1 MNKPGIATRLRDHL
15 GRTACLRLMPV
26 LVLFICVHSAK
37 AFSSAAADEIFSAHE
52 QAFFFTNSEGGYFR
66 ATNGPATGNKTDF
79 WMAAEQL
86 EMVLD
91 VYERSRNP
99 ACLTVFSNGFAGFI
113 ADHGTNWEKNPYN
126 DDLMWMVIACARAYQ
141 LSGNTAFRD
150 EAKLNFDLCYAR
162 AWDTNSGGG
171 LWWKTDNRSKNA
183 CVNGPGA
190 IAAYLLYQIYHDSHY
205 RAKSKAIFKWE
216 RMTLFD
222 PTSGRVRDNI
232 NRRGHYGFTAFT
244 YNQGTFIGA
253 ANFLG
258 YTKEARRAAD
268 FTKDHLCQAG
278 ILPGYGAAGDVAG
291 FNGIF
296 VRWLA
301 RFMNDHRLQRHYAA
315 WLQGNAD
322 AAWKCRRASDNL
334 AWSKWSEPT
343 PEGPLNSWA
352 CSSAVVMLQVV
363 PPTPAENHR

>member
-1 MNKPGIATRLRDHL
+1 
-15 GRTACLRLMPV
+15 
-26 LVLFICVHSAK
+26 
-37 AFSSAAADEIFSAHE
+37 
-52 QAFFFTNSEGGYFR
+52 
-66 ATNGPATGNKTDF
+66 
-79 WMAAEQL
+79 
-86 EMVLD
+86 
-91 VYERSRNP
+91 
-99 ACLTVFSNGFAGFI
+99 
-113 ADHGTNWEKNPYN
+113 
-126 DDLMWMVIACARAYQ
+126 
-141 LSGNTAFRD
+141 
-150 EAKLNFDLCYAR
+150 
-162 AWDTNSGGG
+162 
-171 LWWKTDNRSKNA
+171 
-183 CVNGPGA
+183 
-190 IAAYLLYQIYHDSHY
+190 
-205 RAKSKAIFKWE
+205 
-216 RMTLFD
+216 
-222 PTSGRVRDNI
+222 
-232 NRRGHYGFTAFT
+232 
-244 YNQGTFIGA
+244 
-253 ANFLG
+253 LG